1 MNYLDDLLPVLL
13 GAARIAFKARTSEDG
28 GAREGGGSE
37 GRGVC
42 GGSERVED
50 VVGEKEEESLGGG
63 SLRPSWAENQP
74 AGVDCSRMVGRDLE
88 SKR

>member
-37 GRGVC
+37 TTC
-42 GGSERVED
+42 TYM
-50 VVGEKEEESLGGG
+50 G
-63 SLRPSWAENQP
+63 SLLN
-74 AGVDCSRMVGRDLE
+74 
-88 SKR
+88 